1 MGVAGDSSLRGR
13 AQSSQSKLDVY
24 AIEGIPSMGALGRNY
39 LQDRTSEPIPN
50 EIIGATENLR
60 LSLISDKPGLVEFL
74 GSPRVVV
81 SLHVG
86 ASVAV
91 DCRRAGQRHRGTTIH
106 GDLEIIPPNLGGVWE
121 IKSRDTALVIGLK
134 LRVLERIVQES
145 GGDPRKLQ
153 VFNRFQARD
162 PQIEHI
168 GWALKAEM
176 ENGYPS
182 GRSYMD
188 ALAMGLATRIV
199 RYHSSLARA
208 PRPMKAAMPGRK
220 LKAVL
225 GYIEDNLG
233 RDLGLSEIAEAAG
246 LSVSHFKTLF
256 RKSLGMPPHQ
266 YLLRRRVERAAM
278 QLRSGRMSIC
288 QIALE
293 NGFCHQSHLALQ
305 LRPVL
310 GLTPQELRD
319 P

>member
-1 MGVAGDSSLRGR
+1 
-13 AQSSQSKLDVY
+13 
-24 AIEGIPSMGALGRNY
+24 MGAFSRSY
-39 LQDRTSEPIPN
+39 LENRTTDPIPN
-50 EIIGATENLR
+50 ETIGATENLR

-81 SLHVG
+81 SLHIG
-86 ASVAV
+86 PSVAV

-121 IKSRDTALVIGLK
+121 IKSPDTALVIGLK
-134 LRVLERIVQES
+134 LGVLQRMVEES
-145 GGDPRKLQ
+145 GGDPQKLQ

-162 PQIEHI
+162 AQIEHI

-188 ALAMGLATRIV
+188 ALATGLATRIV
-199 RYHSSLARA
+199 RNHSSLAR
-208 PRPMKAAMPGRK
+208 PHRPMKAAMPARR

-233 RDLGLSEIAEAAG
+233 RDLGLGEIADAAG
-246 LSVSHFKTLF
+246 LSVSHFKALF

-278 QLRSGRMSIC
+278 QLRSGNMPIG

-293 NGFCHQSHLALQ
+293 NGFCHQSHLALHT
-305 LRPVL
+305 RRVL
-310 GLTPQELRD
+310 GVTPQELRNT
-319 P
+319 